1 MIENFR
7 YNYNWLKI
15 FVGFSPELSL
25 SSRVQ
30 WRKMFGCWSVN
41 SGLML
46 RNKKKGLFVPLYSI
60 KKYVYLH
67 YLALEILILLSLP
80 FLSVQLANQT
90 RIWADFR
97 RRFLSVLA
105 TPKDSK
111 RLEKIQKDGRE
122 FWQWWNLYFWPKQKK
137 IPFSQV
143 SARNIICYYCSVFPE
158 ALITHL

>member
-46 RNKKKGLFVPLYSI
+46 RNKKRFICAIIFDKKICLFTLSCLRNINSVVTTFPFCPISESNKNLSWFSSPISLCVGNAKRFRTVRKDIERRTWVLTVMNSI
-60 KKYVYLH
+60 FLTETKKNS
-67 YLALEILILLSLP
+67 LLS
-80 FLSVQLANQT
+80 S
-90 RIWADFR
+90 
-97 RRFLSVLA
+97 
-105 TPKDSK
+105 
-111 RLEKIQKDGRE
+111 
-122 FWQWWNLYFWPKQKK
+122 
-137 IPFSQV
+137 FSQE
-143 SARNIICYYCSVFPE
+143 YHM
-158 ALITHL
+158 LLL